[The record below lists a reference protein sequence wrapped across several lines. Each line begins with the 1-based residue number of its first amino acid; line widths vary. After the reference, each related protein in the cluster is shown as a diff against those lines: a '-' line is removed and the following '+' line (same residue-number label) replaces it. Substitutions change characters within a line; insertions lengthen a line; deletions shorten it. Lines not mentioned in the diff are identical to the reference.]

1 MAAMLLFVAVSFGQV
16 KQQTSPFDRYRQ
28 STANELEFRKAKFD
42 IAALRI
48 SLIPGSFLYHFT
60 APYVDGETAK
70 GKLVIQ
76 VEVSST
82 ELPSTVNGRKE
93 AMMEAVNVARAGF
106 SYAFGTAQSIQD
118 FDHWTVIQFFDTA
131 KVVDAAMT
139 KDAKA
144 VDPYIGVY
152 ENGQLILR

>member
-1 MAAMLLFVAVSFGQV
+1 L
-16 KQQTSPFDRYRQ
+16 
-28 STANELEFRKAKFD
+28 NLERRSFD

-48 SLIPGSFLYHFT
+48 SLNPGSFLYHLT
-60 APYVDGETAK
+60 APYVEGETAE

-82 ELPSTVNGRKE
+82 ELPATVNGRK
-93 AMMEAVNVARAGF
+93 AALMEAVNVTRAGF

-131 KVVDAAMT
+131 KVVNAAMT
-139 KDAKA
+139 KDTKA

-152 ENGQLILR
+152 ENGQLVLR